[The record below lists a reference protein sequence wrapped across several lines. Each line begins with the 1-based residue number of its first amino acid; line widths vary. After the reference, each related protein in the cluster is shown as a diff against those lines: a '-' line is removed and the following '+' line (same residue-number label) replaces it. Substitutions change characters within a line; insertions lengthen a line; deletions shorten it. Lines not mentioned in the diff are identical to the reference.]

1 VNWALVARSM
11 REEFTI
17 WKRVMK
23 TTTKFII
30 LKVEVL
36 HEDKADVVEVCEEIV
51 VVNNEHEQ
59 GEIAKSQVVGVLD
72 KMPTW

>member
-1 VNWALVARSM
+1 
-11 REEFTI
+11 
-17 WKRVMK
+17 MK